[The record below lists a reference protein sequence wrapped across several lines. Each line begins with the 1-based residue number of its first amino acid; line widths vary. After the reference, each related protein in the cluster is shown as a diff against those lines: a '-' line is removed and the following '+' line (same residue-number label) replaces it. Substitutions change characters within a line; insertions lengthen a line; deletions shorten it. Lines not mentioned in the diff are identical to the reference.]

1 MSALYDRDFN
11 LWIQK
16 TASDLKS
23 KDMDAIDWNNSID
36 EIEGIGKSERRALQS
51 YLERLIEHLLK
62 RRATAQIAAFGDLDA
77 NASAYWEAEKE
88 RCQRGWKI
96 EINEF
101 RSRIERILEDSPS
114 LKNYLEEI
122 YSKIHNLAVARMS
135 IAFELPTDASI
146 SKDFALSKE
155 FSDEQI

>member
-23 KDMDAIDWNNSID
+23 KDMDAIDWNNLID
-36 EIEGIGKSERRALQS
+36 EIEGMGKSERRALQS

-62 RRATAQIAAFGDLDA
+62 LK
-77 NASAYWEAEKE
+77 YWEAERE

-96 EINEF
+96 EIIEF
-101 RSRIERILEDSPS
+101 RSRIERILDDSPS
-114 LKNYLEEI
+114 LKNYLAQI
-122 YSKIHNLAVARMS
+122 YPKIHNLAVARMS
-135 IAFELPTDASI
+135 IVFDLPEDASI
-146 SKDFALSKE
+146 SKSFVLSE
-155 FSDEQI
+155 AFTDEQI